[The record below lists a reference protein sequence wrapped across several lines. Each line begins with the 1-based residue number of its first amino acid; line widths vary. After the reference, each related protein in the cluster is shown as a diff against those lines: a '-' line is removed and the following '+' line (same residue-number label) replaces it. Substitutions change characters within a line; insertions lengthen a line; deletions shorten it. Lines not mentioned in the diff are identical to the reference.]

1 MYLHATGEFNDDVE
15 TRSTILVLRFVWSRL

>member
-15 TRSTILVLRFVWSRL
+15 TRSTILVLRFV